1 MGRSEE
7 RGRGHEGGSSAFSL
21 TMEATLAAGAA
32 AGAEAAVPSETL
44 LFHLSRRSP
53 ATKEKQLASG
63 GETDARHY
71 GPLAQKVVARQAE
84 CGTSS
89 EEEEEEGGVC
99 RSAGANTMQTHSS
112 NAINSITIEP
122 A

>member
-1 MGRSEE
+1 MGRSED

-32 AGAEAAVPSETL
+32 AHGGHGAERDAA
-44 LFHLSRRSP
+44 LSPPRRSP

-71 GPLAQKVVARQAE
+71 GPLTQKVVARQAE

-89 EEEEEEGGVC
+89 EEGGVY
-99 RSAGANTMQTHSS
+99 RSAGANTMQTRPEERT
-112 NAINSITIEP
+112 AATLLIL
-122 A
+122 

>member
-7 RGRGHEGGSSAFSL
+7 RGRGREGGSSAFSL

-32 AGAEAAVPSETL
+32 AHGGHGAERDAA
-44 LFHLSRRSP
+44 LSPPRRSP

-89 EEEEEEGGVC
+89 EEEEEGGVC
-99 RSAGANTMQTHSS
+99 RSAGSNTMQTLPEERT
-112 NAINSITIEP
+112 AATLLIL
-122 A
+122 

>member
-21 TMEATLAAGAA
+21 TMEATLAAHGGR
-32 AGAEAAVPSETL
+32 GAERDAA
-44 LFHLSRRSP
+44 LSPPRRSP

-84 CGTSS
+84 CGTSL
-89 EEEEEEGGVC
+89 EEEGGVC
-99 RSAGANTMQTHSS
+99 RSAGANTMQTRPEERT
-112 NAINSITIEP
+112 AATLLIL
-122 A
+122 